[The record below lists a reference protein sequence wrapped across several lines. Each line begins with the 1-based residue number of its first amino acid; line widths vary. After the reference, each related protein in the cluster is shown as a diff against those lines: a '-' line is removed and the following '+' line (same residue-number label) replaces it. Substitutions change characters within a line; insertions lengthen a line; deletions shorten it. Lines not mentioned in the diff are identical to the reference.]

1 MYVEFGLDKLSRK
14 LKKQQKSNL
23 LIETF
28 IEFLGVSQAIKQKL
42 SKIEQNCF
50 TIFPMILW
58 GRTYKKI
65 TLIWD
70 RVYLNCLKLEKM
82 ALNYQMIVLINHF
95 AGLQTLII
103 KGRVELKYIF
113 YEYNYH

>member
-28 IEFLGVSQAIKQKL
+28 IEFLGVSQAIKRKL

-50 TIFPMILW
+50 TFFPMIL
-58 GRTYKKI
+58 
-65 TLIWD
+65 
-70 RVYLNCLKLEKM
+70 
-82 ALNYQMIVLINHF
+82 
-95 AGLQTLII
+95 
-103 KGRVELKYIF
+103 
-113 YEYNYH
+113 